1 MYYSFYTYHSFFI
14 HSSVNGHLDCFH
26 ILAIVSSAAMNI
38 GVHGSF
44 PIMVFSGYMPS
55 SGISGLY
62 SSFIPE
68 RKERKGF
75 PGGSDSKEST
85 YNAGD
90 QGLIPGLGRAPG
102 GGHGHSSILA
112 WRIAMDRGA
121 WWATVHGPQRVRHD
135 STTKHSTAYITF
147 SGKHLTVKQWCPR
160 S

>member
-1 MYYSFYTYHSFFI
+1 MQMKTMRYYFNWGFP
-14 HSSVNGHLDCFH
+14 G
-26 ILAIVSSAAMNI
+26 SSAGKESACNAGDPGLIPVGKLAWRMDRL
-38 GVHGSF
+38 
-44 PIMVFSGYMPS
+44 PTPVF
-55 SGISGLY
+55 L
-62 SSFIPE
+62 
-68 RKERKGF
+68 GF

>member
-1 MYYSFYTYHSFFI
+1 MPPSIFLPIFI
-14 HSSVNGHLDCFH
+14 LWFPAN
-26 ILAIVSSAAMNI
+26 LASTITFLGFPGSLAGKESACNAGDPCLIPVGKLAWRMDRL
-38 GVHGSF
+38 
-44 PIMVFSGYMPS
+44 PTPVF
-55 SGISGLY
+55 L
-62 SSFIPE
+62 
-68 RKERKGF
+68 GF

-121 WWATVHGPQRVRHD
+121 WQATVHGPQRVRHD